1 MLIHT
6 HNSPFIRFSVAFNL
20 FKMIKICLHCGN
32 EFECKE
38 DDIIN
43 CDCLSVTLSAETLAY
58 IASQFEECLCLRCLR
73 NFEET
78 AKGRTY

>member
-20 FKMIKICLHCGN
+20 SKMIKICPHCGN

-38 DDIIN
+38 NGIFN
-43 CDCLSVTLSAETLAY
+43 CDCLSVNLSPETRAY
-58 IASQFEECLCLRCLR
+58 IATQFEECLCLNCLR

-78 AKGRTY
+78 VKVKS